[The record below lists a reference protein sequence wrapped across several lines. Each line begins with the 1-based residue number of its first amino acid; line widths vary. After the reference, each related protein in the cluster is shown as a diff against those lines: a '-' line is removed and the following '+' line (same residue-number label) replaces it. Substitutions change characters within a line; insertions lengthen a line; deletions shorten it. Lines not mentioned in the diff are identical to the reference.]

1 MAGATLRRWLHLGH
15 RWLGM
20 ALGWL
25 VLCWFVSG
33 IVMLFV
39 ARPQLTEQERLAAL
53 PAIAAGSVKLPPL
66 AAWKALKLP
75 GWPEAVRLDAESGR
89 PTYRFLS
96 GGRWSAVHADDGSV
110 IAGIDPDAATRSA
123 LRFARGGMVDAVTP
137 VDYDQWTVYRS
148 HDARRPFFRVELA
161 DGRDIYVSQRDGA
174 VVLDTS
180 RSERLWN
187 YAGSVVH
194 WLYFTPLRM
203 QQPLWRNTVLCAS
216 FIALLLAAGG
226 VWLGWQRLRWRRRY
240 SGGRL
245 TPYRS
250 GWKRYHHLLGLCGGV
265 FVLTWLLSGWL
276 SLTPF
281 GLANGN
287 GLSREDARRLAG
299 GTLTPE
305 ALHALPRID
314 ADTRSA
320 EWLLFAGKTLIR
332 QSKGDGTSRLSGTDT
347 PPTSALTRADIEAAA
362 TALRPGVSFESDWL
376 TAADEHYYPL
386 RHSPRDF
393 PVLRLRFAD
402 ADHSTFYV
410 APASGRI
417 AHYRDRRDSA
427 HRWLYQALH
436 RLDLAPLVARPMLR
450 DGIIIALSLLGLGLT
465 LAGVMLAWHRL
476 SVKRGDET
484 TGRGR
489 HSTM

>member
-1 MAGATLRRWLHLGH
+1 MQGATLARWLHLGH

-53 PAIAAGSVKLPPL
+53 PAIAADSVKLPPL
-66 AAWKALKLP
+66 AAWRSLRLP

-89 PTYRFLS
+89 PAYRFLN
-96 GGRWSAVHADDGSV
+96 GGQWSAVHADDGSP
-110 IAGIDPDAATRSA
+110 ITGIDRDTATRSA
-123 LRFARGGMVDAVTP
+123 LRFAGSGTVDTANP
-137 VDYDQWTVYRS
+137 VDVDQWTVYRS
-148 HDARRPFFRVELA
+148 YDAWRPFIRIELA

-187 YAGSVVH
+187 YMGSVVH

-203 QQPLWRNTVLCAS
+203 QQTLWRNTVLCAS
-216 FIALLLAAGG
+216 FIALLLAVGG
-226 VWLGWQRLRWRRRY
+226 VWLGWRRLRWKRRY
-240 SGGRL
+240 PGGRL

-250 GWKRYHHLLGLCGGV
+250 GWKRHHHILGLCGGL

-276 SLTPF
+276 SLAPF
-281 GLANGN
+281 GLASGN

-299 GTLTPE
+299 GVLTPE
-305 ALHALPRID
+305 TLHALPRID

-332 QSKGDGTSRLSGTDT
+332 QHKGDGTSSLSGINTA
-347 PPTSALTRADIEAAA
+347 PTSALTRADIEAAA
-362 TALRPGVSFESDWL
+362 PALRPGVGFESDWL

-386 RHSPRDF
+386 RHSPREF
-393 PVLRLRFAD
+393 PVLRLRFVD
-402 ADHSTFYV
+402 AEHSTFYI
-410 APASGRI
+410 APATGRI
-417 AHYRDRRDSA
+417 AHYHDRRDTA
-427 HRWLYQALH
+427 HRWLFQALH
-436 RLDLAPLVARPMLR
+436 RFDLAPLVANPTLR
-450 DGIIIALSLLGLGLT
+450 DGIIITLSLLGFGLT
-465 LAGVMLAWHRL
+465 LAGVMLAGRRL
-476 SVKRGDET
+476 SVKR
-484 TGRGR
+484 RG
-489 HSTM
+489 

>member
-1 MAGATLRRWLHLGH
+1 MKGAALTRWLHLGH

-53 PAIAAGSVKLPPL
+53 PAMTADAIKLPPL
-66 AAWKALKLP
+66 TAWRALALP

-96 GGRWSAVHADDGSV
+96 GRRWFAVHADDGSF
-110 IAGIDPDAATRSA
+110 IADIDADTAIRNA
-123 LRFARGGMVDAVTP
+123 LRFSDGGTVDTVTP

-148 HDARRPFFRVELA
+148 YDVRRPFYRVELT
-161 DGRDIYVSQRDGA
+161 DGRDLYVSQRDGA

-187 YAGSVVH
+187 YVGSVVH

-203 QQPLWRNTVLCAS
+203 QQTLWRDIVLSTS
-216 FIALLLAAGG
+216 FIALLLAASGF
-226 VWLGWQRLRWRRRY
+226 WLGWQRLRWRRRY

-276 SLTPF
+276 SLAPF
-281 GLANGN
+281 GLASGSS
-287 GLSREDARRLAG
+287 LSRDDAHRLAG
-299 GTLTPE
+299 GTFTPDS
-305 ALHALPRID
+305 LHALPRID
-314 ADTRSA
+314 ADTRAA

-332 QSKGDGTSRLSGTDT
+332 QSKGDGTSSLGGIGQV
-347 PPTSALTRADIEAAA
+347 PAPALTRAEIVTAAL
-362 TALRPGVSFESDWL
+362 ALRPGVPFDADWL
-376 TAADEHYYPL
+376 TSADAHYYPL

-402 ADHSTFYV
+402 TDHSTFYI

-417 AHYRDRRDSA
+417 AHYRDRHDTA

-436 RLDLAPLVARPMLR
+436 RLDLAPLVAHPRLR
-450 DGIIIALSLLGLGLT
+450 DGVIIVLTLIGFGLT

-476 SVKRGDET
+476 SVKRRSLD
-484 TGRGR
+484 
-489 HSTM
+489 